1 MVLDAILSLPY
12 TVLIL
17 GLSFIITLASTIVYK
32 LVTDQDKIK
41 KIKSESKKMQQEM
54 KKHKDDQK
62 KMMEIQ
68 KEMFAKNSEVMKQ
81 SFKPMLY
88 TFIPLIL
95 ILSWMSSTLAYQ
107 PLEPGIPFTVT
118 AQLEDTYVANY
129 TEINLTSQ
137 PPLQIEINPNFQ
149 EPNQIQWIVTGQ
161 EEGPHTLLI
170 QGPMIS
176 ETKDVLITTNKDYED
191 PIKKVSD
198 GPLKQIIVGNKEVK
212 IDFGIFT
219 LNWLWSY
226 IVFSVILSFGLRK
239 LMKVA

>member
-1 MVLDAILSLPY
+1 MVLDAILSLSY

-17 GLSFIITLASTIVYK
+17 GLSFIITLLSTIIYK
-32 LVTDQDKIK
+32 LVTDQNKIK
-41 KIKSESKKMQQEM
+41 NIKAESKKLQQEM

-62 KMMEIQ
+62 KVMQIQ

-95 ILSWMSSTLAYQ
+95 ILSWMSATLAYQ
-107 PLEPGIPFTVT
+107 PLEPGVPFTVT
-118 AQLEDTYVANY
+118 AQLEDTYAANY
-129 TEINLTSQ
+129 TEINLSSQ
-137 PPLQIEINPNFQ
+137 PSLQIERNPNFAQ
-149 EPNQIQWIVTGQ
+149 PNQIQWIVSGQ

-176 ETKDVLITTNKDYED
+176 ETKDVLITTDKDYEE
-191 PIKKVSD
+191 PVKKISD
-198 GPLKQIIVGNKEVK
+198 GPLKQIVVGNKEVK
-212 IDFGIFT
+212 INFGIFT

-226 IVFSVILSFGLRK
+226 IIFSVILSFGLRK